1 MSVDAVLIAGPT
13 ASGKS
18 AAALAWAGQLGGAII
33 NADSMQV
40 YAELRVLTARP
51 SVDDERR
58 APHLLYGHVRAS
70 ERYSAGRYQDEAAR
84 TIADVRQNK
93 LLPIFVGGTGLYFAA
108 LTEGLSP
115 IPAVPAEVRTSVRRR
130 FEALGRDAFFADLSA
145 RDKAT
150 AAKLKPSDTQRLL
163 RAADVLEATG
173 RPLSAWQDIRGRPPL
188 AQLRVARFVI
198 SPAREVL
205 HERIARRVAAMPA
218 AGALDEVAALSGLDP
233 SLPAAKAL
241 GLSQFGRHLEGELSL
256 EDAIADT
263 ELATRQ
269 YAKRQLTWFRNR
281 MQDWTW
287 LHDAEQSNIIARMHT
302 EIS

>member
-18 AAALAWAGQLGGAII
+18 AAALALAGQLGGAII

-51 SVDDERR
+51 SVEDERR

-70 ERYSAGRYQDEAAR
+70 ERYSAGRYQDEAAQ
-84 TIADVRQNK
+84 TIADVRRKK
-93 LLPIFVGGTGLYFAA
+93 LLPILVGGTGLYFAA

-130 FEALGRDAFFADLSA
+130 FEELGRDAFFADLSA
-145 RDKAT
+145 RDAT

-188 AQLRVARFVI
+188 AGMRAARFVI
-198 SPAREVL
+198 SPPREVL
-205 HERIARRVAAMPA
+205 HQRIARRVAAMPA
-218 AGALDEVAALSGLDP
+218 AGALDEVAALSSLDP

-256 EDAIADT
+256 EDAIAET

-281 MQDWTW
+281 MKDWTW
-287 LHDAEQSNIIARMHT
+287 LYDADPRNIIARGHT

>member
-18 AAALAWAGQLGGAII
+18 AAALELAEKLGGAII

-51 SVDDERR
+51 SVEDERR
-58 APHLLYGHVRAS
+58 VPHFLYGHARAS
-70 ERYSAGRYQDEAAR
+70 ERYSAGRYQDEAAQA
-84 TIADVRQNK
+84 IAAVRKNK
-93 LLPIFVGGTGLYFAA
+93 LLPIIVGGTGLYFAV

-115 IPAVPAEVRTSVRRR
+115 IPAVPSEVRAAVRRR
-130 FEALGRDAFFADLSA
+130 FDELGRDAFFADLSA
-145 RDKAT
+145 RDQAT

-173 RPLSAWQDIRGRPPL
+173 RPLSAWQNIRGQSPL
-188 AQLRVARFVI
+188 TGLHVARFVM
-198 SPAREVL
+198 SPPREML
-205 HERIARRVAAMPA
+205 QQRIARRVAEMPS

-241 GLSQFGRHLEGELSL
+241 GLSPFARHLGGELSL
-256 EDAIADT
+256 EDAVAEAD
-263 ELATRQ
+263 LSTRQ
-269 YAKRQLTWFRNR
+269 YAKRQLTWFRHR
-281 MQDWTW
+281 MKDWTW
-287 LHDAEQSNIIARMHT
+287 LRDAHLGNMIARVQT